1 MIGLLAVRV
10 FVRISMNDRPFLTAR
25 IDADH
30 VPTDWSDHSC
40 VPWWSFTK
48 TALATAALQL
58 VDGGYL
64 DLDDRIDDRLY
75 TLRQLLQHRAGVPNY
90 GGLASYHDAV
100 ARGEKPWDVAQMLN
114 RVRVDHLDYEPGCG
128 WNYSNVGYYFVR
140 LKIEQV
146 TSQDIGSALRQLVFD
161 PLGLASVR
169 LVPTVEDFAGT
180 EWGNRSR
187 YDPGWVYHGLLA
199 GTPGDAVRFLHKLMS
214 GDVLR
219 PDLLAEAITPH
230 PVGGPWPDRPWRKG
244 SYGLGLMIAES
255 SAGTAIG
262 HSGSGPG
269 SVAAVYHFPDLALP
283 CTVGVFA
290 QGEEGEDRPSDQ
302 GLVEQEA
309 VRLALSE

>member
-1 MIGLLAVRV
+1 
-10 FVRISMNDRPFLTAR
+10 MNRRPFLTAR

-30 VPTDWSDHSC
+30 APKNCSDHNC

-58 VDGGYL
+58 VDRGYL
-64 DLDDRIDDRLY
+64 DLDGQIDDRLC

-90 GGLASYHDAV
+90 SDLASYHDAV
-100 ARGEKPWDVAQMLN
+100 AHGEKPWGVARMLN
-114 RVRVDHLDYEPGCG
+114 QVGDNHLDYEPGCG
-128 WNYSNVGYYFVR
+128 WNYSNVGYYLVR
-140 LKIEQV
+140 QKIEQV

-169 LVPTVEDFAGT
+169 LAATVEEFART
-180 EWGNRSR
+180 AWGNRGR

-199 GTPGDAVRFLHKLMS
+199 GTPGDAVRFLHKLIS
-214 GDVLR
+214 GEVLR
-219 PDLLAEAITPH
+219 PDLLAEAMKPH
-230 PVGGPWPDRPWRKG
+230 PVGGPWADRPWRKG
-244 SYGLGLMIAES
+244 GYGLGLMIGES

-262 HSGSGPG
+262 HSGAGPG

-283 CTVGVFA
+283 CTVAVFA
-290 QGEEGEDRPSDQ
+290 QGEDRPSDQ

-309 VRLALSE
+309 VRLAACA